1 MIYCGIDNGSTGTI
15 GIINE
20 DKVFFVL
27 TPCKKVLDYQKKA
40 KHITRIDYP
49 ALYDFLSLYPPLGIK
64 FFIERPIKNPGL
76 FEASASGLRAFEATL
91 ICLEQLN
98 YSYSVVDSK
107 QWQKK
112 MLPEGIK
119 GSAELKKASVDVGC
133 RSFPQFAEVICK
145 HKDADGLLIAEWARR
160 EKL

>member
-1 MIYCGIDNGSTGTI
+1 MIYCGIDNGGTGTI

-49 ALYDFLSLYPPLGIK
+49 ALYELLEDYPSLGIK

-91 ICLEQLN
+91 ICLEQLG

-133 RSFPQFAEVICK
+133 RLFPQFAEVIRK

>member
-20 DKVFFVL
+20 DKVLFVL
-27 TPCKKVLDYQKKA
+27 TPCKNVLDYQKKA
-40 KHITRIDYP
+40 KHISRVDYP
-49 ALYDFLSLYPPLGIK
+49 ALYELLEDYPSLGIK
-64 FFIERPIKNPGL
+64 FFIERPLKNPGL

-98 YSYSVVDSK
+98 YPYSVIDSK
-107 QWQKK
+107 TWQKK
-112 MLPEGIK
+112 MFPEGIK

-133 RSFPQFAEVICK
+133 RLFPQFAEAIRK

>member
-15 GIINE
+15 GIVNNE
-20 DKVFFVL
+20 TTLFYL
-27 TPCKKVLDYQKKA
+27 TPSKKVLDYQKKV
-40 KHITRIDYP
+40 KYITRIDYSK
-49 ALYDFLSLYPPLGIK
+49 LYEILSYYPTLGIK
-64 FFIERPIKNPGL
+64 FFIERPLKNPGL

-91 ICLEQLN
+91 ICLEQLK
-98 YSYSVVDSK
+98 YSYSVIDSK
-107 QWQKK
+107 EWQKK

-133 RSFPQFAEVICK
+133 RLFPQFAKEIRN

>member
-15 GIINE
+15 GLINNE
-20 DKVFFVL
+20 KSLFVL
-27 TPCKKVLDYQKKA
+27 TPNKAVLNYQKKA
-40 KHITRIDYP
+40 KHISRVDYP
-49 ALYDFLSLYPPLGIK
+49 ALYEFLSPYPPLGIK
-64 FFIERPIKNPGL
+64 VFVERPMVDPSR
-76 FEASASGLRAFEATL
+76 FSSSASGLRAFEATL
-91 ICLEQLN
+91 ICLEQLG

-133 RSFPQFAEVICK
+133 RLFPQFAEVIRK